1 MKQFDAGLFCG
12 EVVSVTKNRG
22 RFLYHVVYEDGDE
35 EDMNDQEYREAYELN
50 KIQTNKALKV
60 SLTSMANED
69 SENDDDKS
77 GGETEG
83 SEYNGSEDG
92 ATSPQK
98 KRKRTKRDQY
108 IKEKAKKVEKKN
120 TKEEDAINGKKP
132 VIIDVDALL
141 KTTSKTSV
149 TAKTMDA
156 MTANEKNAMLGSAEK
171 KLMKEA
177 KKGFRQEAMKVHCVV
192 VSN

>member
-1 MKQFDAGLFCG
+1 M
-12 EVVSVTKNRG
+12 VR
-22 RFLYHVVYEDGDE
+22 RF
-35 EDMNDQEYREAYELN
+35 
-50 KIQTNKALKV
+50 
-60 SLTSMANED
+60 
-69 SENDDDKS
+69 
-77 GGETEG
+77 
-83 SEYNGSEDG
+83 
-92 ATSPQK
+92 QK
-98 KRKRTKRDQY
+98 KKKTHKARSIHKR
-108 IKEKAKKVEKKN
+108 EGKKGGKQK

-141 KTTSKTSV
+141 KSTSKTSV
-149 TAKTMDA
+149 TAKTIDA